1 MRSFL
6 RHLHQRGD
14 IAVDLA
20 DAIPPIT
27 NWRLSEL
34 PKSLPPEKV
43 ESVLASCDL
52 DTAGGRRDHAILL
65 LLARLGVRGGEVATL
80 TLEDI
85 DWDKGVVTLSGKGQR
100 REALPLPEE
109 VGRALAAYLRDGRPP
124 CGTRRVFVRAIAPY
138 RGFSSTMAIC
148 DIVRRAL
155 ARAGIEAPLKG
166 AHLLRRSLAC
176 GMLENGAS
184 LEEIGQ
190 ILRHR
195 HPETT
200 QIYAKV
206 RPRSAAHAGAGVA
219 GRCVVIDL
227 RTLLDEYLAT
237 RRALGVRLHAAGRLL
252 ERFVAFAGQQ
262 EALFVTTELALRW
275 ATQPNHA
282 QPAQWAKRLGLV
294 RGFARYANAVDP
306 RHRIPAHGLIAHRYR
321 RRRPYLHLQRPGDRR
336 PDRGGAGPVR
346 HHGGET
352 LHLCHAAGAAGG
364 HGHAHRR
371 DPEAR
376 PGRRRPRPRRSDR
389 SRQQV
394 RQVAPHP
401 AARVRELALGRYAA
415 QRDRLCPA
423 PRDPAFFLNESG
435 TRITEWTL
443 RHTFV
448 RLSRQTGLREPAKS
462 NGDGP
467 RLLDMR
473 HSFAVGTMVRWY
485 RDGVDVERHIPR
497 LATWL
502 GHDASKSSSGPGVP
516 PALRA

>member
-1 MRSFL
+1 M
-6 RHLHQRGD
+6 
-14 IAVDLA
+14 
-20 DAIPPIT
+20 
-27 NWRLSEL
+27 
-34 PKSLPPEKV
+34 
-43 ESVLASCDL
+43 
-52 DTAGGRRDHAILL
+52 
-65 LLARLGVRGGEVATL
+65 
-80 TLEDI
+80 
-85 DWDKGVVTLSGKGQR
+85 
-100 REALPLPEE
+100 
-109 VGRALAAYLRDGRPP
+109 
-124 CGTRRVFVRAIAPY
+124 FVRADSPVPGVQLDDRPSA
-138 RGFSSTMAIC
+138 

-176 GMLENGAS
+176 GMLKNGAS

-206 RPRSAAHAGAGVA
+206 DPRGVAHAGAGVA

-237 RRALGVRLHAAGRLL
+237 RRALGVRLAGRGTTLL
-252 ERFVAFAGQQ
+252 ERVRRVRRPAMKPSS
-262 EALFVTTELALRW
+262 LP
-275 ATQPNHA
+275 PNWRFGGPPSRTMHSR
-282 QPAQWAKRLGLV
+282 PSGPSGSDLV

-306 RHRIPAHGLIAHRYR
+306 RHQIPPLGLIVHRYR
-321 RRRPYLHLQRPGDRR
+321 RQRP
-336 PDRGGAGPVR
+336 
-346 HHGGET
+346 HIY
-352 LHLCHAAGAAGG
+352 
-364 HGHAHRR
+364 
-371 DPEAR
+371 
-376 PGRRRPRPRRSDR
+376 SDR
-389 SRQQV
+389 EI
-394 RQVAPHP
+394 ADLIA
-401 AARVRELALGRYAA
+401 AARGLSSTTGLRPFTYATLLALLAVTGMRTGEILNLDRDDVDLANGVLTVRVSKFGKSRHIPLHESTSLALGRFAA
-415 QRDRLCPA
+415 RRDRLCPA

-473 HSFAVGTMVRWY
+473 HSFAVGTLVRWY

-502 GHDASKSSSGPGVP
+502 GHAHVSDTYWYLSATPELMRVAARRLDRIAP
-516 PALRA
+516 RPRP